1 MVPRLENSYKTKP
14 GETEAFNVCAVER
27 AIHGVLSTHLA
38 EVRYDQDTAARL
50 AMKLASLIKADVKK
64 LCMPRYKIVTQVR
77 LFFSVADSEI
87 CPGGAKDS
95 RNLRPHTVTIF
106 FLTSFSRAR
115 GARASRA
122 PSGSATVFT
131 SLITFP
137 AAL

>member
-1 MVPRLENSYKTKP
+1 MVPRLENSYKTNP

-77 LFFSVADSEI
+77 LFFFSVADPEI
-87 CPGGAKDS
+87 CPGGGGGANDS
-95 RNLRPHTVTIF
+95 RNLRPHKYTTEIPINRCHYLLVPVVVIP
-106 FLTSFSRAR
+106 LLPNA
-115 GARASRA
+115 
-122 PSGSATVFT
+122 
-131 SLITFP
+131 
-137 AAL
+137 